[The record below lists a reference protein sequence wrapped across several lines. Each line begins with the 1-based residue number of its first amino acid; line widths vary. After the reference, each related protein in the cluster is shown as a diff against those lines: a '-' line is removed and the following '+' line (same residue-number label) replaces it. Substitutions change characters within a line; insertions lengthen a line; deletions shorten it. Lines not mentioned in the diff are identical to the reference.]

1 MNIKVEKWEFDGER
15 SYKILELT
23 KCCDKITKSNVVTL
37 TEDYENGNDTDYS
50 VKLADMR
57 IQWVDFDDWDEYYTY
72 ERINF
77 CPFCG
82 EKIDIEIVNT
92 IDKTEEYL
100 ELKLQRDGFWAKA
113 NKTDSRKR
121 EATLREQAYELDKKI
136 NEFHIN
142 DNFKE
147 EEQ

>member
-37 TEDYENGNDTDYS
+37 TEDYESGDDTDYS

-57 IQWVDFDDWDEYYTY
+57 VQWFDFDDWDEYYLY
-72 ERINF
+72 EKISY

-82 EKIDIEIVNT
+82 EKINIEIINT

-121 EATLREQAYELDKKI
+121 EARLREQTYELDKKI
-136 NEFHIN
+136 NEMHIN

-147 EEQ
+147 EE